1 MENNYLALLYDLI
14 AHPGRGLNRARED
27 KPWIFLVAVV
37 ILSGISIATG
47 ATLFVSSF
55 TGVRRVALFS
65 SLLLVMVLLTFF
77 WVINVGILHFFAEV
91 WGKRGSVIDLFITL
105 GLAMFPSIFVSP
117 LSLIVEGL
125 GGGRIFF
132 QTFFT
137 IVLLLWCFFLALSA
151 IREVYFSA
159 TFEEALLILLT
170 PIILFMVLSI
180 FLPLG
185 CILLTILSLPL

>member
-14 AHPGRGLNRARED
+14 AHPGKGLNQARED

-55 TGVRRVALFS
+55 TRAGRVVLFS
-65 SLLLVMVLLTFF
+65 NLFLVIVLLTFF
-77 WVINVGILHFFAEV
+77 WVVNVGILHFFAEV

-105 GLAMFPSIFVSP
+105 GLAMFPFVFVSP

-132 QTFFT
+132 QSFFT

-151 IREVYFSA
+151 IREVYSSA
-159 TFEEALLILLT
+159 TFEALLILLT
-170 PIILFMVLSI
+170 PIILFTVLSI
-180 FLPLG
+180 FLPLS
-185 CILLTILSLPL
+185 CILLAILSLPL

>member
-14 AHPGRGLNRARED
+14 AHPGKGLNRARED

-55 TGVRRVALFS
+55 TRAGRVVLFS
-65 SLLLVMVLLTFF
+65 NLFLVIVLLTFF
-77 WVINVGILHFFAEV
+77 WVVNVGILHFFAEV
-91 WGKRGSVIDLFITL
+91 WGKRGSVIDLFIAL
-105 GLAMFPSIFVSP
+105 GLAMFPFVFVSP

-132 QTFFT
+132 QSFFT

-151 IREVYFSA
+151 IREVYSSA
-159 TFEEALLILLT
+159 TFEALLILLT
-170 PIILFMVLSI
+170 PIILFTVLSI
-180 FLPLG
+180 FLPLS
-185 CILLTILSLPL
+185 CILLAILSLPL

>member
-1 MENNYLALLYDLI
+1 MENNYLALLYDLV

-47 ATLFVSSF
+47 ATLFISSF

-65 SLLLVMVLLTFF
+65 NLLLVIVLLTFF

-91 WGKRGSVIDLFITL
+91 WGKRGRVIDLFITL
-105 GLAMFPSIFVSP
+105 GLAMFPFIFVSP

-132 QTFFT
+132 QAFFT
-137 IVLLLWCFFLALSA
+137 IALLLWCFFLALSA
-151 IREVYFSA
+151 IREVYSSA
-159 TFEEALLILLT
+159 TFEALLILLT
-170 PIILFMVLSI
+170 PIILFTVLSI
-180 FLPLG
+180 FLPLS
-185 CILLTILSLPL
+185 CILLTILALPL

>member
-14 AHPGRGLNRARED
+14 AHPERGLNRAREN

-65 SLLLVMVLLTFF
+65 SLFLVMVLLAFF

-117 LSLIVEGL
+117 LSLIVGGL

-132 QTFFT
+132 QAFFT
-137 IVLLLWCFFLALSA
+137 VALLLWCFFLALSA
-151 IREVYFSA
+151 IREVYSSA
-159 TFEEALLILLT
+159 TSDALLILLT

>member
-37 ILSGISIATG
+37 IFSGISIATG

-55 TGVRRVALFS
+55 TGVGRVALFS
-65 SLLLVMVLLTFF
+65 ILLMVIVLLTFF
-77 WVINVGILHFFAEV
+77 WVVNVGIFHFFAEV
-91 WGKRGSVIDLFITL
+91 WGKRGRVIDLFITL
-105 GLAMFPSIFVSP
+105 GLAMFPFIFVSP

-125 GGGRIFF
+125 GGWRIFF
-132 QTFFT
+132 QFFFT
-137 IVLLLWCFFLALSA
+137 IALLLWCFFLALSA
-151 IREVYFSA
+151 IREVYSSA
-159 TFEEALLILLT
+159 TFEALLILLT

-180 FLPLG
+180 FFPLS

>member
-14 AHPGRGLNRARED
+14 AHPGKGLNRARED

-55 TGVRRVALFS
+55 TRAGRVVLFS
-65 SLLLVMVLLTFF
+65 NLFLVIVLLTFF
-77 WVINVGILHFFAEV
+77 WVVNVGILHFFAEV

-105 GLAMFPSIFVSP
+105 GLAMFPFVFVSP

-132 QTFFT
+132 QSFFT

-151 IREVYFSA
+151 IREVYSSA
-159 TFEEALLILLT
+159 TFEALLILLT
-170 PIILFMVLSI
+170 PIILFTVLSI
-180 FLPLG
+180 FLPLS
-185 CILLTILSLPL
+185 CILLAILSLPL

>member
-14 AHPGRGLNRARED
+14 AHPGKGLNQARED

-55 TGVRRVALFS
+55 TGVGRVVLFS
-65 SLLLVMVLLTFF
+65 NLFLVIVLLTFF
-77 WVINVGILHFFAEV
+77 WVVNVGILHFFAEV

-105 GLAMFPSIFVSP
+105 GLAMFPFVFVSP

-132 QTFFT
+132 QSFFT
-137 IVLLLWCFFLALSA
+137 IVLLLWCFFLALFA
-151 IREVYFSA
+151 IREVYSSA
-159 TFEEALLILLT
+159 TFEALLILLT
-170 PIILFMVLSI
+170 PIILFTVLSI
-180 FLPLG
+180 FLPLS
-185 CILLTILSLPL
+185 CILLAILSLPL

>member
-14 AHPGRGLNRARED
+14 AHPGKGLNQARED

-55 TGVRRVALFS
+55 TRVGRVVLFS
-65 SLLLVMVLLTFF
+65 NLFLVIVLLTFL
-77 WVINVGILHFFAEV
+77 WVVNVGILHFFAEV

-105 GLAMFPSIFVSP
+105 GLAMFPFVFVSP

-132 QTFFT
+132 QSFFT

-151 IREVYFSA
+151 IREVYSSA
-159 TFEEALLILLT
+159 TFEALLILLT
-170 PIILFMVLSI
+170 PIILFTVLSI

>member
-1 MENNYLALLYDLI
+1 MENNYLTLLYDLI
-14 AHPGRGLNRARED
+14 AHPGKGLNQARED

-47 ATLFVSSF
+47 TTLFVSSF
-55 TGVRRVALFS
+55 TRVGRVVLFS
-65 SLLLVMVLLTFF
+65 NLFLVIVLFTFF
-77 WVINVGILHFFAEV
+77 WVVNVGILHFFAEV

-105 GLAMFPSIFVSP
+105 GLAMFPFVFVSP

-132 QTFFT
+132 QSFFT

-151 IREVYFSA
+151 IREVYSSA
-159 TFEEALLILLT
+159 TFEALLILLT
-170 PIILFMVLSI
+170 PIILFTVLSI

-185 CILLTILSLPL
+185 YILLTILSLPL

>member
-1 MENNYLALLYDLI
+1 MENNYLAFLYDLI
-14 AHPGRGLNRARED
+14 AHPGKGLNQARED

-47 ATLFVSSF
+47 ATLFVSGF
-55 TGVRRVALFS
+55 TRVRRVVLFS
-65 SLLLVMVLLTFF
+65 NLFLVIVILTFF
-77 WVINVGILHFFAEV
+77 WVVNVGILHFFAEV

-105 GLAMFPSIFVSP
+105 GLAMFPFVFVSP

-132 QTFFT
+132 QSFFT

-151 IREVYFSA
+151 IREVYSSA
-159 TFEEALLILLT
+159 TFEALLILLT
-170 PIILFMVLSI
+170 PIILFTVLSI
-180 FLPLG
+180 FLPLS
-185 CILLTILSLPL
+185 CILLAILSLPL

>member
-14 AHPGRGLNRARED
+14 AHPGKGLNQAREN

-55 TGVRRVALFS
+55 TRAGRVVLFS
-65 SLLLVMVLLTFF
+65 NLFLVIVLLTFF
-77 WVINVGILHFFAEV
+77 WVVNVGILHFFAEV

-105 GLAMFPSIFVSP
+105 GLAMFPFVFVSP

-132 QTFFT
+132 QSFFT

-151 IREVYFSA
+151 IREVYSSA
-159 TFEEALLILLT
+159 TFEALLILLT
-170 PIILFMVLSI
+170 PIILFTVLSI
-180 FLPLG
+180 FLPLS
-185 CILLTILSLPL
+185 CILLAILFLPL

>member
-14 AHPGRGLNRARED
+14 AHPERGLNRAREN

-65 SLLLVMVLLTFF
+65 NLFLVMVLLTFF

-132 QTFFT
+132 QFLFT
-137 IVLLLWCFFLALSA
+137 IALLLWCFFLALSA
-151 IREVYFSA
+151 IREVYSSA
-159 TFEEALLILLT
+159 TSDALLILLT

>member
-47 ATLFVSSF
+47 AALFVSSF
-55 TGVRRVALFS
+55 TRVGRVALFS
-65 SLLLVMVLLTFF
+65 NLFLVMILLTLF
-77 WVINVGILHFFAEV
+77 WVVNVGILHFFAEV

-105 GLAMFPSIFVSP
+105 GLAIFPFVFVSP

-132 QTFFT
+132 QSFFT
-137 IVLLLWCFFLALSA
+137 IALFLWCFFLALAA
-151 IREVYFSA
+151 IREVYSSA
-159 TFEEALLILLT
+159 TFEALLILLT
-170 PIILFMVLSI
+170 PIILFTVLCI

>member
-27 KPWIFLVAVV
+27 RPWIFLVAVI

-47 ATLFVSSF
+47 ATLFISSF
-55 TGVRRVALFS
+55 TGVARVALFS
-65 SLLLVMVLLTFF
+65 NLFLVMVLLAFF
-77 WVINVGILHFFAEV
+77 WVIDVGILHFFAEV
-91 WGKRGSVIDLFITL
+91 WGKRGRVIDLFITL
-105 GLAMFPSIFVSP
+105 GLAMFPFIFVSP

-132 QTFFT
+132 QALFALA
-137 IVLLLWCFFLALSA
+137 LLLWCFFLALCA
-151 IREVYFSA
+151 IREVYSSA
-159 TFEEALLILLT
+159 SFEALLILLT
-170 PIILFMVLSI
+170 PIILFTILSI

-185 CILLTILSLPL
+185 FILLTIFSLPL

>member
-14 AHPGRGLNRARED
+14 AHPGKGLNRARED

-47 ATLFVSSF
+47 TTLFVSSF
-55 TGVRRVALFS
+55 TRVGRVALFS
-65 SLLLVMVLLTFF
+65 NLFLVTVLLAFF

-105 GLAMFPSIFVSP
+105 GLAMFPFVFVSP
-117 LSLIVEGL
+117 LSLVVEGL
-125 GGGRIFF
+125 GGGRVFF
-132 QTFFT
+132 QALFT

-159 TFEEALLILLT
+159 TFEALLILLT
-170 PIILFMVLSI
+170 PIILFMLLSI

-185 CILLTILSLPL
+185 CILLAILSLPL

>member
-14 AHPGRGLNRARED
+14 AHPGKGLNRARED

-47 ATLFVSSF
+47 TTLFVSSF
-55 TGVRRVALFS
+55 TRVGRVALFS
-65 SLLLVMVLLTFF
+65 NLFLVTVFLTLF

-105 GLAMFPSIFVSP
+105 GLAMFPFVFVSP
-117 LSLIVEGL
+117 LSLLAEGL
-125 GGGRIFF
+125 GVGRVFF
-132 QTFFT
+132 QALFT

-159 TFEEALLILLT
+159 TFEALLILLT
-170 PIILFMVLSI
+170 PIILFMLLSI

-185 CILLTILSLPL
+185 YILLAILSLPL

>member
-1 MENNYLALLYDLI
+1 MENNYLVLLYDLI
-14 AHPGRGLNRARED
+14 AHPGRGLKRVRED

-47 ATLFVSSF
+47 DTLFISSF

-65 SLLLVMVLLTFF
+65 NLFLVMVLLAFF

-105 GLAMFPSIFVSP
+105 GLAMFPFIFVSP
-117 LSLIVEGL
+117 LSLIGEGL

-132 QTFFT
+132 QVLFALA
-137 IVLLLWCFFLALSA
+137 LLLWCFFLALSA
-151 IREVYFSA
+151 IREVYSSA
-159 TFEEALLILLT
+159 TSDALLILLT
-170 PIILFMVLSI
+170 PILMFMIISV

-185 CILLTILSLPL
+185 FILLTILSLPL

>member
-14 AHPGRGLNRARED
+14 AHPGRGINRARED
-27 KPWIFLVAVV
+27 KPWIFLVAIV

-47 ATLFVSSF
+47 ATLFISSF
-55 TGVRRVALFS
+55 TGVRRVALFFN
-65 SLLLVMVLLTFF
+65 LFLVMVLLTFF

-91 WGKRGSVIDLFITL
+91 WGKRGRVIDLFITL
-105 GLAMFPSIFVSP
+105 GLAMFPFIFISP

-132 QTFFT
+132 QALFALA
-137 IVLLLWCFFLALSA
+137 LLLWCFFLALSA
-151 IREVYFSA
+151 IREVYSSA
-159 TFEEALLILLT
+159 TFEALLILLT
-170 PIILFMVLSI
+170 PILMFMIISV

-185 CILLTILSLPL
+185 FILLTILSLPL